1 MDPEKRKDMRDRFNR
16 FMQGRYGND
25 RFNRVLMITALVCM
39 VLSMF
44 GLDVFYV
51 IAIGLLAYA
60 YYRMFSRKIYQ
71 RAAENQKFLQKEQKF
86 RNWLNGQKRNI
97 KQSKTHRIYK
107 CPGCKQKIRVP
118 RGRGKIEIRCQKC
131 GTKFVKKS

>member
-1 MDPEKRKDMRDRFNR
+1 MVAEKRQDMRDRFNR

-25 RFNRVLMITALVCM
+25 RFNQVMMITALVCM

-44 GLDVFYV
+44 GLRIFYM
-51 IAIGLLAYA
+51 IAIGLLVYA

-71 RAAENQKFLQKEQKF
+71 RSAENQWFLQKEKKF
-86 RNWLNGQKRNI
+86 RNWLNGQKRNL
-97 KQSKTHRIYK
+97 KQSKTHHIYK

-131 GTKFVKKS
+131 GTKFIKKS

>member
-1 MDPEKRKDMRDRFNR
+1 MRERFSR

-25 RFNRVLMITALVCM
+25 RFNQFLMIVALVCM

-44 GLDVFYV
+44 GPDIFYM
-51 IAIGLLAYA
+51 IAVGLLIYA

-71 RAAENQKFLQKEQKF
+71 RSAENQWFLQKEQKV
-86 RNWLNGQKRNI
+86 RGWINSQKKI
-97 KQSKTHRIYK
+97 MAQSKTHHIYK

-131 GTKFVKKS
+131 GTKFIKKS